1 MKCSFCEHEL
11 TPDMLR
17 EKGCG
22 TCLGGCR
29 KIHCPYC
36 VQENPLVPELLE
48 KFIKRDKPD
57 AKKGREE

>member
-1 MKCSFCEHEL
+1 MKCSFCDHEL

-22 TCLGGCR
+22 GCLGGCR

-36 VQENPLVPELLE
+36 GQENPVVPDFLE
-48 KFIKRDKPD
+48 KVLKREKPED
-57 AKKGREE
+57 ASRK